1 MSNLITIDETLCI
14 GCGICVETCPFG
26 SITLVNNVPVVSD
39 TCTLCGSCAHD
50 CPVGAIVIT
59 RPETKAKVAS
69 EAEDVWVWLEI
80 SDNQIKQVSL
90 ELLGIARELADT
102 RKENVAGILIGDELE
117 GLAEIAIAHGADK
130 VWRISSRE
138 LKYYETGLYTAAV
151 VELAKRYH
159 PSVILFGATY
169 NGRDLAPRV
178 AARLRTGL
186 TADCTGLAIEPSTG
200 HLLQTRPAFGGNIM
214 ATILTPN
221 HRPQLATVRSGVIKK
236 PSADY
241 SRAGEIIDLP
251 CPEPRFRLS
260 NILGFIPS
268 SKPVVRL
275 EEADIIVAGGR
286 GVGGSKGLKLLE
298 RLAQVLGGQLAVSRG
313 PVDEG
318 WISSEY
324 QVGQT
329 GKVVAPR
336 LYIACGISGTVQH
349 LVGIQSASTIVAINK
364 DPRAPIFKVAD
375 YGLVGDL
382 FEIVPRLI
390 NKLSNLE
397 V

>member
-1 MSNLITIDETLCI
+1 MITIDETLCI
-14 GCGICVETCPFG
+14 GCGICVETCPFD

-39 TCTLCGSCAHD
+39 TCNLCGSCSHE

-59 RPETKAKVAS
+59 RPEMKAGVAS
-69 EAEDVWVWLEI
+69 EARDVWVWLEI
-80 SDNQIKQVSL
+80 SDKQIKPVSL

-102 RKENVAGILIGDELE
+102 RKERVAGILIGDELE
-117 GLAEIAIAHGADK
+117 GLAEMAIAHGADK
-130 VWRISSRE
+130 VWRISSQE
-138 LKYYETGLYTAAV
+138 LKYYETGLYAAAV
-151 VELAKRYH
+151 DELAKRYH

-221 HRPQLATVRSGVIKK
+221 HRPQLATVRPGVIKK
-236 PSADY
+236 PPADY
-241 SRAGEIIDLP
+241 SRAGEIIDWP

-268 SKPVVRL
+268 NKPDVRL

-298 RLAQVLGGQLAVSRG
+298 QLARVLGGQLAVSRG

-329 GKVVAPR
+329 GKIVAPR

-364 DPRAPIFKVAD
+364 DARAPIFKVAD

-390 NKLSNLE
+390 NKLSNPE